1 MQQPVV
7 SIKQGEIKRGDQ
19 LILQD
24 VNLIMYPGD
33 FNYLIGKTG
42 SGKSSFIKAL
52 YGEWPWSGGEVTVAG
67 MDLRKLK
74 PAKLHHLRRKL
85 GIVFQEFFLL
95 RDKTVYE
102 NLDFVLSATGWR
114 KKQDRNARI
123 STVLEDTGLSAF
135 GFRYPSELSGGEQ
148 QRLAIARALLNEPVL
163 LLADEPAGNLD
174 PETSNEIT
182 QLIRHLARDNK
193 AAVLF
198 ATHDYRI
205 IERYPS
211 PILKVDHNTLKP
223 LEKLPPIH

>member
-1 MQQPVV
+1 MQQPVI
-7 SIKQGEIKRGDQ
+7 SIKQGEIKRDGQ

-74 PAKLHHLRRKL
+74 SAKLHHLRRKL

-102 NLDFVLSATGWR
+102 NLDFVLKATGWR

-123 STVLEDTGLSAF
+123 SAVLEDTGLSAF